1 MGEGRAGPRTAINNA
16 GSAVLR
22 FTSHILPS
30 TVFWNGRCKATGLW
44 ATNPH
49 NSRRFQLQPT
59 IRKSELIA
67 VFFLRARIIQRALDL
82 ASAVTTHLTAGGFAA
97 RSVNIL
103 SGTDAFPLGACTRLR
118 SGTGI
123 AAARLSSAKSDGRAS
138 PCLRA
143 PISPAASRVSSRTL
157 VTNAAEGSCPH

>member
-1 MGEGRAGPRTAINNA
+1 MQMGEGRVGPRTAINNA

-49 NSRRFQLQPT
+49 NSRRFQLQRRYAAAT
-59 IRKSELIA
+59 S
-67 VFFLRARIIQRALDL
+67 
-82 ASAVTTHLTAGGFAA
+82 LTAGGFAA

-103 SGTDAFPLGACTRLR
+103 LGTDAFPLGACTRLR
-118 SGTGI
+118 SGKGI